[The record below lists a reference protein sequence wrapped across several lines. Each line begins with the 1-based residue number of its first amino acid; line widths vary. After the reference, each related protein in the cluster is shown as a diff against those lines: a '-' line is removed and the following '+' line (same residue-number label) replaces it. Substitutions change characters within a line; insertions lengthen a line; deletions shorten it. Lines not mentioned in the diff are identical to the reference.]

1 MSDSKCGSLILDAI
15 DQLRKRKARPD
26 LDRICHMLERRHGL
40 KGTVVNEEL
49 AKLVSAGTVVK
60 VDYKGNTSY
69 RNAAKW
75 VKTKT
80 QFHGGFYNTC
90 DVTAAVL
97 DVVRGLTMSNQD
109 HPQLRSASLQ
119 EIEQCLQKKDIPFN
133 LTLGT
138 LRTVL
143 DREVAKGNLHQLQ
156 NGEFMVR
163 IKSSSNM
170 DTSFSDKNSD
180 SDRKHDCNYTS
191 KVFVNVI
198 LFKRI
203 YLLALSD
210 VMHLWYS
217 TFLFKLRKN
226 WLTHNFGPLFRQR

>member
-97 DVVRGLTMSNQD
+97 DTVRGLTLSNQE

-133 LTLGT
+133 LTIGT

-156 NGEFMVR
+156 NGEYMVR
-163 IKSSSNM
+163 LKSNSNM
-170 DTSFSDKNSD
+170 DTNFSDKNSD
-180 SDRKHDCNYTS
+180 CDRKHDCSYSS
-191 KVFVNVI
+191 KVSINVI
-198 LFKRI
+198 FFNSD
-203 YLLALSD
+203 LLITS
-210 VMHLWYS
+210 HSRCSFYS
-217 TFLFKLRKN
+217 TLLFYVIIKN
-226 WLTHNFGPLFRQR
+226 Y